1 VVQASHAAA
10 SASEVFRAVA
20 VVAADLL
27 EAVAP
32 AADQQALQVAQE
44 MIKEQVAVAPEAHH
58 IQEVFL
64 AAV

>member
-1 VVQASHAAA
+1 
-10 SASEVFRAVA
+10 VA

-58 IQEVFL
+58 IP
-64 AAV
+64 AA